1 MELMSLRILLE
12 IVAVG
17 NIHCAFLQRVYT
29 KEKRQK
35 VSFGQSVA
43 DGLCALYL
51 LGVDGALKLGQTISA
66 DSGSEED
73 WLELVH
79 ASIGEE

>member
-1 MELMSLRILLE
+1 MSLRIPPG
-12 IVAVG
+12 IVAVE

-29 KEKRQK
+29 KERRQK
-35 VSFGQSVA
+35 VSFGQSMA

-51 LGVDGALKLGQTISA
+51 LSVNGALQLGQTISA